1 MKKKIII
8 LAICAALAAI
18 AVIGSTM
25 AYYTDS
31 VASAGNVIKAGNVDV
46 KLIVSDQDITPN
58 GTQVTDNTYDESTQ
72 VKKANITILPGFKLD
87 EYAYIENTGTN
98 DAYVRLRVLIPEHI
112 FPFIDIT
119 ASTNYTLDSPEVYS
133 PELEAIIEAKK
144 NDIQKNEAVNY
155 DSILKKENEYYI
167 IDFIYLNVLKPG
179 EITACKTWTGLAIA
193 GSMTT
198 ENIESLKD
206 TEEYS
211 DTTKDYQFNVKYE
224 AHAIQT
230 SLVFGSEDN
239 NNAAIDAFHAF
250 DGETTAAS
258 TTSEP

>member
-98 DAYVRLRVLIPEHI
+98 DAYVRLRVLIPEKMI
-112 FPFIDIT
+112 NFIDFKKSIDYNDGKVQ
-119 ASTNYTLDSPEVYS
+119 S
-133 PELEAIIEAKK
+133 EAINEIITNSNNQKTNSEILAKFK
-144 NDIQKNEAVNY
+144 TAG
-155 DSILKKENEYYI
+155 YYI
-167 IDFIYLNVLKPG
+167 IDFIYLDILKPG
-179 EITACKTWTGLAIA
+179 EITACKTWTGLAIE
-193 GSMTT
+193 GSLT
-198 ENIESLKD
+198 NDVINRLKQD
-206 TEEYS
+206 AEIDNDE
-211 DTTKDYQFNVKYE
+211 DYQFNVKYE

-250 DGETTAAS
+250 DGETAAAS